1 VESEEVRMVSDL
13 FVTASTGED
22 PRTNLSSYASDFTG
36 AERGTEP
43 GSSSSEPWSI
53 AEEDYTMV

>member
-1 VESEEVRMVSDL
+1 MVSDL

>member
-1 VESEEVRMVSDL
+1 MVSDL

-43 GSSSSEPWSI
+43 GSSEPWSI